1 MSDESDENDW
11 RVQKDEWKEVLR
23 RYTSRRGPQRPC
35 LLGYIRDAQLRSSTQ
50 LSVRRVGLVRWVT
63 VRKYIHWGSK
73 KTGPFF
79 IWAQLSQKLSD
90 FNNSFTV
97 ADRHYVHKRII
108 EFITLPIVCC
118 CTTLKNATAYTS
130 SQKNCWIN
138 LQCMRWFHCCY
149 KAQNSG
155 VISGKTVMTV
165 LLMLASVMFWLTE
178 SPRELLL
185 HPLSKWIYVT
195 VTW

>member
-1 MSDESDENDW
+1 M
-11 RVQKDEWKEVLR
+11 K
-23 RYTSRRGPQRPC
+23 RGPSSLHLAEGTTAA
-35 LLGYIRDAQLRSSTQ
+35 LLIRLHPRCTVALINAVIRTSSRISKMGDCSQVHTLR
-50 LSVRRVGLVRWVT
+50 V
-63 VRKYIHWGSK
+63 K